1 MIDQLHLRACYYSK
15 NVFKKRLKVL
25 SHFVTTLVPEHFAF
39 HVSKF
44 LKLAITMTTF
54 QRRNTSVYC
63 KFTGDNPCQ
72 RVISIKLLCR
82 CVIWRKKKQY
92 RVYSRCS
99 ASQCNVNL
107 HFTKERNCFREW
119 HSVEFHR
126 KY

>member
-1 MIDQLHLRACYYSK
+1 MPKGDFNKAALQVCY
-15 NVFKKRLKVL
+15 LK
-25 SHFVTTLVPEHFAF
+25 E
-39 HVSKF
+39 
-44 LKLAITMTTF
+44 
-54 QRRNTSVYC
+54 
-63 KFTGDNPCQ
+63 
-72 RVISIKLLCR
+72 
-82 CVIWRKKKQY
+82 KKKQY